1 MGFPYIYIYCISIS
15 RVFSCFLTFF
25 DDFWFYR
32 FFVHYPQE
40 NRCFLTFF
48 AGSRHLFDIAIFWI
62 RFFRSHSKRWDFR
75 FYRFLRFLAD
85 FTFFGPIL
93 FFYRFFIVFLPFFE
107 ILFFGRF
114 LSNVASVGRFL
125 FCEKPEK
132 VEKSRKNDVF
142 WGPKKRVKVGPFCT
156 TPIFGQKSCFLAS

>member
-1 MGFPYIYIYCISIS
+1 MGFSFLSI
-15 RVFSCFLTFF
+15 
-25 DDFWFYR
+25 
-32 FFVHYPQE
+32 
-40 NRCFLTFF
+40 F
-48 AGSRHLFDIAIFWI
+48 A
-62 RFFRSHSKRWDFR
+62 
-75 FYRFLRFLAD
+75 
-85 FTFFGPIL
+85 FFGL
-93 FFYRFFIVFLPFFE
+93 FFYGSFYFLSLFFIVFLPFF
-107 ILFFGRF
+107 IDPFFGRF

>member
-1 MGFPYIYIYCISIS
+1 MGSI
-15 RVFSCFLTFF
+15 FAFFGLFLS
-25 DDFWFYR
+25 FY
-32 FFVHYPQE
+32 F
-40 NRCFLTFF
+40 
-48 AGSRHLFDIAIFWI
+48 FWI
-62 RFFRSHSKRWDFR
+62 VLI
-75 FYRFLRFLAD
+75 FYGSFYFLA
-85 FTFFGPIL
+85 L
-93 FFYRFFIVFLPFFE
+93 FFIVFLPFFE
-107 ILFFGRF
+107 ILFFERF